1 MINFRCRACNE
12 PLSVDDA
19 DAGRGGRCPN
29 CGTAYRSPGRR
40 DLAPSLARDV
50 PRASRRERGI
60 ESFFLAVGMLVAAAL
75 GLGCAGAWLYGIAIA
90 FREFQ
95 GLAIAAAA
103 FFGFCLSSALFIVF
117 RKVRRL

>member
-1 MINFRCRACNE
+1 MIHFRCRACNE
-12 PLSVDDA
+12 PLTADDA
-19 DAGRGGRCPN
+19 EAGRPGRCPN
-29 CGTAYRSPGRR
+29 CGAAYRAPARR

-75 GLGCAGAWLYGIAIA
+75 AIGCAGAWLYGIAIA
-90 FREFQ
+90 FRDFQ
-95 GLAIAAAA
+95 GLAIAAAG
-103 FFGFCLSSALFIVF
+103 FFGFCLSSSLFIVF